1 MKFGLNSPA
10 RIDSWKDM
18 TVAEDLGFTS
28 VWFYDSQMLYSDI
41 YATMTLVAE
50 HTRHIRIGTGI
61 AVPSNRIAP
70 VTAHSIAT
78 INQMA
83 PGRAMLGIGT
93 GFTGRNMMGLP
104 PVRLDDLREHVRICR
119 ALLRGEEVLYRE
131 GKRERWIRFMHPDR
145 GYINIKQSIPIVIA
159 AQGPR
164 ALEVAGEVGDGWMAP
179 VCDVQ
184 VFKENFDAVKSA
196 AKHAGRDVHNFNAT
210 MFAAA
215 CVLQPGESLTSARV
229 LSQMGPMAAVAL
241 HALWET
247 SAVAA
252 QLPSSLRSIYEKYR
266 DEYVAKLDL
275 PADRRYLKVHEGHT
289 IYVKPG
295 EERFLT
301 AEVIAAFSMTAPRE
315 RIIERI
321 RELEA
326 AGLDEIAFCIPNDGA
341 RERIEELGR
350 EIVSRY

>member
-18 TVAEDLGFTS
+18 ALAEDLGFTS

-50 HTRHIRIGTGI
+50 HTKRIRIGTGI

-78 INQMA
+78 INQLA
-83 PGRAMLGIGT
+83 PGRTMLGIGT

-131 GKRERWIRFMHPDR
+131 GKRERWIRFMHPES
-145 GYINIKQSIPIVIA
+145 GYINLEQSIPIVIA
-159 AQGPR
+159 AQGPK
-164 ALEVAGEVGDGWMAP
+164 ALKLAGEISDGWMAP
-179 VCDVQ
+179 VSDAEG
-184 VFKENFDAVKSA
+184 FKQNFDTVKSA
-196 AKHAGRDVHNFNAT
+196 AQSAGRDAQTIGAT
-210 MFAAA
+210 MFAAT
-215 CVLQPGESLTSARV
+215 CVLKPGESLGSARV

-241 HALWET
+241 HALWEA
-247 SAVAA
+247 SAVAG
-252 QLPSSLRSIYEKYR
+252 QLPSSLRAIYEKYR
-266 DEYVAKLDL
+266 DEYVDKLDV

-301 AEVIAAFSMTAPRE
+301 PEVIAAFSMTAPRE
-315 RIIERI
+315 QLIDRI

>member
-1 MKFGLNSPA
+1 
-10 RIDSWKDM
+10 
-18 TVAEDLGFTS
+18 
-28 VWFYDSQMLYSDI
+28 
-41 YATMTLVAE
+41 
-50 HTRHIRIGTGI
+50 
-61 AVPSNRIAP
+61 
-70 VTAHSIAT
+70 
-78 INQMA
+78 
-83 PGRAMLGIGT
+83 
-93 GFTGRNMMGLP
+93 
-104 PVRLDDLREHVRICR
+104 
-119 ALLRGEEVLYRE
+119 
-131 GKRERWIRFMHPDR
+131 MHPDR
-145 GYINIKQSIPIVIA
+145 GYINIRESIPIVIA
-159 AQGPR
+159 AQGPK
-164 ALEVAGEVGDGWMAP
+164 ALEVAGEIGDGWMAP

-184 VFKENFDAVKSA
+184 VFKQNFDAVKSA
-196 AKHAGRDVHNFNAT
+196 AKRAGRDVHNFGAM

-215 CVLQPGESLTSARV
+215 CLLQPGESLTSARV
-229 LSQMGPMAAVAL
+229 LSQMGPLAAVAL

-252 QLPSSLRSIYEKYR
+252 QLPSSLQSIYEKYR
-266 DEYVAKLDL
+266 DEYVDKLDM

-301 AEVIAAFSMTAPRE
+301 AELIAAFSMTAPRE

>member
-1 MKFGLNSPA
+1 MKFGINLPT

-18 TVAEDLGFTS
+18 TLAEDLGFSS
-28 VWFYDSQMLYSDI
+28 VWFYDSQMLYSDV
-41 YATMTLVAE
+41 YATMALVVE
-50 HTRHIRIGTGI
+50 HTRRIRVGTGI

-93 GFTGRNMMGLP
+93 GFTGRNVMGLP

-119 ALLRGEEVLYRE
+119 ALLSGEEVLYRE
-131 GKRERWIRFMHPDR
+131 GRRERWIRFMHPDR
-145 GYINIKQSIPIVIA
+145 GYINIKESIPIVVA
-159 AQGPR
+159 AQGPK
-164 ALEVAGEVGDGWMAP
+164 ALEAAGETGDGWMAP
-179 VCDVQ
+179 VSGVQ
-184 VFKENFDAVKSA
+184 EFKQNLDAVRAA
-196 AKHAGRDVHNFNAT
+196 AKRAGRNLEDFSTT

-215 CVLQPGESLTSARV
+215 CVLKPGDSFSSARV
-229 LSQMGPMAAVAL
+229 LTHMGPVAAVAL

-266 DEYVAKLDL
+266 DEYVGKLEL
-275 PADRRYLKVHEGHT
+275 PADRRYLKVHEGHM
-289 IYVKPG
+289 IYLKPG
-295 EERFLT
+295 EERFVT

-326 AGLDEIAFCIPNDGA
+326 AGLDEIAFCVPNAGA
-341 RERIEELGR
+341 RERIEVLGR